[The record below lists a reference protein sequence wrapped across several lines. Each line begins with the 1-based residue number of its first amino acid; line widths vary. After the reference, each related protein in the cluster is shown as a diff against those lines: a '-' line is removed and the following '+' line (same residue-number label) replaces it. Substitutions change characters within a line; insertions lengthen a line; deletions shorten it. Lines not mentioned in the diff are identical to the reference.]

1 MEDSCDGGTV
11 NAKKH
16 DLQKQTVK
24 AHIIGL
30 YVYRRLVYFHSVL
43 CVTSVLLS
51 VCTYKSLQD
60 YDQFIFGLK
69 TLDMSIQA
77 CFLNTAKAL
86 FLCYCLGLL

>member
-1 MEDSCDGGTV
+1 MEDSYDGGVT

-24 AHIIGL
+24 ARLIGL
-30 YVYRRLVYFHSVL
+30 YVYRHLVYFHCVL
-43 CVTSVLLS
+43 CVTSLLLS

-60 YDQFIFGLK
+60 YDQFTFGLK

-77 CFLNTAKAL
+77 CCLNAAKAL
-86 FLCYCLGLL
+86 FFCYCLDLV

>member
-11 NAKKH
+11 HAKKH

-24 AHIIGL
+24 AHLIGL

-43 CVTSVLLS
+43 CVTSLLLS
-51 VCTYKSLQD
+51 VCTCKSLQD
-60 YDQFIFGLK
+60 YDQFK

-77 CFLNTAKAL
+77 CSLNAAKAL
-86 FLCYCLGLL
+86 FLCYCLDQA